1 MNQQFCCASCVL
13 MLMKKM
19 SLIQFETNR
28 GHLRYDA
35 LVKEYWPEFGRN
47 GKDNIT
53 VEMML
58 SHQGGLEKAQF
69 KTTFDDIGDHERM
82 SKLLSDMTPTWPP
95 GRNMKMSQQTSGIF
109 VDNYT

>member
-1 MNQQFCCASCVL
+1 MEMNRQFCCASYAFL
-13 MLMKKM
+13 YAHEKM

-95 GRNMKMSQQTSGIF
+95 GRNENVSADVGHF
-109 VDNYT
+109 R